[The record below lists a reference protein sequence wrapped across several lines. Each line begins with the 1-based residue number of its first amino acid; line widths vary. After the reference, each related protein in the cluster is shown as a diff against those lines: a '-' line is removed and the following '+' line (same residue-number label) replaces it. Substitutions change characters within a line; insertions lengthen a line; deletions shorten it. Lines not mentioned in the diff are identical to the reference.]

1 MSHRVVQW
9 GTGNVGYHSLR
20 HLIRHPDMELV
31 GVHAHNPAK
40 IGKDAA
46 ELAGLSEL
54 TGVHA
59 TDDVDAL
66 LALKPD

>member
-1 MSHRVVQW
+1 
-9 GTGNVGYHSLR
+9 
-20 HLIRHPDMELV
+20 MELV

-46 ELAGLSEL
+46 ELAGLSDL
-54 TGVHA
+54 TGIHA

-66 LALKPD
+66 LALKPDCRLYREGRDAAA